1 MKIENMMDFNMVL
14 PTLPKEIAVDVQSRM
29 IDHFVSGGEPDD
41 PYIKQQLKYV
51 EKVMNDLREV
61 RFTQKTLDIIL
72 EEIIDEYFSED
83 TQKYGLGL
91 WEVMEYVKGKYY
103 QEISRLPNR

>member
-41 PYIKQQLKYV
+41 P
-51 EKVMNDLREV
+51 
-61 RFTQKTLDIIL
+61 
-72 EEIIDEYFSED
+72 
-83 TQKYGLGL
+83 
-91 WEVMEYVKGKYY
+91 
-103 QEISRLPNR
+103 